1 MVTLLLPF
9 LRYNICVTWKT
20 LELSLLTL
28 DASQLSIDKAS
39 SHIIESNLR
48 RMKLRAATEAQ
59 RAYVRTVEIL
69 LSYSELMVDM
79 LTFKKNFLI

>member
-1 MVTLLLPF
+1 MVSLLVSF

-28 DASQLSIDKAS
+28 DASQFSIDKAS

-48 RMKLRAATEAQ
+48 RIKLRAATEAQ

-79 LTFKKNFLI
+79 LTLKKFF

>member
-48 RMKLRAATEAQ
+48 RIKLRAATEAQ

-79 LTFKKNFLI
+79 LIFKNFF

>member
-1 MVTLLLPF
+1 MVSLLVSF

-28 DASQLSIDKAS
+28 DASQFSIDKAS

-48 RMKLRAATEAQ
+48 RIKLRAATEAQ

-79 LTFKKNFLI
+79 LTFKKIF

>member
-28 DASQLSIDKAS
+28 DAPQLSIDKAS

>member
-1 MVTLLLPF
+1 MVTLLVSF

-28 DASQLSIDKAS
+28 DASQFSIDKAS

-48 RMKLRAATEAQ
+48 RIKLRAATEAQ

-79 LTFKKNFLI
+79 LTFKKIF

>member
-1 MVTLLLPF
+1 MVTLLVSF

-28 DASQLSIDKAS
+28 DASQFSIDKAS

-48 RMKLRAATEAQ
+48 RIKLRAATEAQ

-79 LTFKKNFLI
+79 LTLKKFF